1 MLGESLV
8 YSFFTL
14 RSHQWCKKSVKKE
27 ILHCTELNA
36 YAQQASFF
44 AIFLLNEITV
54 LKFINNSHW
63 KQDPRPLNEGIRCKL
78 ISRVFLL
85 LILTS
90 RREEA
95 LGTRLHEV

>member
-14 RSHQWCKKSVKKE
+14 RSHQWCKKCVKKE
-27 ILHCTELNA
+27 ILQCRELNA

-63 KQDPRPLNEGIRCKL
+63 KRDPRPLNEGIRSKL

-85 LILTS
+85 FDINIKK
-90 RREEA
+90 RRSP
-95 LGTRLHEV
+95 RNEVP